1 MKIAVMGTGGVG
13 GAFGARLAAAGND
26 VTFVARGKHL
36 EAIRKN
42 GLQIVS
48 PLLGDVHIQP
58 ARCTDDPQSIG
69 TVDLVL
75 FCVKLWDTE
84 SAAATIKPVV
94 SPTTAVLSLQNG
106 IRRDEVL
113 RACFGKDNVLG
124 GVSFIAA
131 TIKEAG
137 VIDQRGAV
145 QKLIFGEYSGKATDR
160 VMAFDQACK
169 QANIESIV
177 SPDITKTIWEKF
189 IYLVAM
195 SSVLAAARQTI
206 GPVRGNPR
214 TRQLLVDVMKET
226 IAVARARMVAIEDGL
241 VERHMAYFDGLAPDV
256 TASMQHDLSVG
267 NKLELPWL
275 AGAVVE
281 LGQEL
286 AIPTPVTRVLENILS
301 PYVNGRT

>member
-13 GAFGARLAAAGND
+13 GAFGARLAAAGNE
-26 VTFVARGKHL
+26 VTFIARGKHL

-42 GLQIVS
+42 GLRVIS
-48 PLLGDVHIQP
+48 PLIGDVRIQP
-58 ARCTDDPQSIG
+58 AKCTDDPQTIG
-69 TVDLVL
+69 AVDLVL
-75 FCVKLWDTE
+75 FCVKLWDTDT
-84 SAAATIKPVV
+84 AADAIKPIV
-94 SPTTAVLSLQNG
+94 SSTTAVLSLQNG
-106 IRRDEVL
+106 IRRDEML
-113 RACFGKDNVLG
+113 RARFGQDSVLG

-137 VIDQRGAV
+137 IIEQRGTV
-145 QKLIFGEYSGKATDR
+145 QKLIFGEYSGAATDR
-160 VMAFDQACK
+160 VKSFEQACR
-169 QANIESIV
+169 QANIEAIV
-177 SPDITKTIWEKF
+177 SADITKTIWEKF

-206 GPVRGNPR
+206 GPVRTNPR
-214 TRQLLVDVMKET
+214 TRQLLVDVMKE
-226 IAVARARMVAIEDGL
+226 AVAIARARGVDIDDGL
-241 VERHMAYFDGLAPDV
+241 VDRHMAYFDGLAPDV

-286 AIPTPVTRVLENILS
+286 SIPTPVTRVLESILS
-301 PYVNGRT
+301 PYIHGQP